1 MKKYFNKE
9 FNILIIANVDSL
21 EIGRHTIPKSSTS
34 VGSQVFNFSWFPS
47 LQLQLVPKVV
57 CVEKIGLRKEII
69 RNFPCLKCGP
79 LFTKRFITLLRNLS
93 DFIYLIEASHFKVSN
108 LHLVEFLLEIA
119 DFGMIV
125 TLLFR
130 SRQSCPV

>member
-1 MKKYFNKE
+1 MW
-9 FNILIIANVDSL
+9 
-21 EIGRHTIPKSSTS
+21 IPLKS
-34 VGSQVFNFSWFPS
+34 VAIRFPS
-47 LQLQLVPKVV
+47 LQLQLVPKSSTSVGSRV
-57 CVEKIGLRKEII
+57 FNFSWFPKLYLCVEKIGLRKEII

-79 LFTKRFITLLRNLS
+79 LFTKRFITLLRNLG